1 MEDLRRTIA
10 VVDDDASVRRSVG
23 RLLNAYG
30 FAAVDYASA
39 EAFLLSDP
47 KLNIDCLVLDIDL
60 GGISGIELQQRLD
73 ATRTNLPVIFVTA
86 LEDEVLR
93 RKAQQAGCVAYLRK
107 PFAGSVLIA
116 AIKKALE
123 L

>member
-1 MEDLRRTIA
+1 VEDLRRTIA